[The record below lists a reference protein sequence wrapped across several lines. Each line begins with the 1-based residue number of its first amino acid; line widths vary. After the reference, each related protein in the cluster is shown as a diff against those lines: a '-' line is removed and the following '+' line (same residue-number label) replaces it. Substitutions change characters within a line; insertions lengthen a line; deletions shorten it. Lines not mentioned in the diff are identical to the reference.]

1 LARILE
7 QHERQK
13 MTMGECLLVGQFP
26 VEALPH
32 LEADAAKHPEMWGH
46 WNNLGICKK
55 YLGDYAGSIQAF
67 NRALALL
74 PDSPHIHHNYAMACE
89 EVGDFNGALAHY
101 ARAAANSQNPDAHY
115 GFAQAALRDGKF
127 DAALQVWEAARI
139 SKRSAIFI
147 PNLEVWRGQDLG
159 GKKVLVT
166 REGGYGDTFWLMR
179 YLKPLK
185 DQGAHVTFHM
195 FKSLAPLLTGHP
207 WIDRV
212 LTPDDEIN
220 EQEFDY
226 QVPLW
231 SIMWELY
238 KKDKK
243 CVPLGMG
250 EPYIKSNTPK
260 YFPTPSVGIVWKAGE
275 MLAIHRKLRSIQD
288 ELLPE
293 LAKTPVNWFSLVPGE
308 KPDWCVNGIAALAD
322 GWKTTADWIAGLDFV
337 VSADTSTF
345 HLAAAMGKP
354 TLVFCPK
361 NRDWKFF
368 RSGETSP
375 WYPSVKVISNP
386 DPVSFK
392 PVVDR
397 IVEEVTRWAESRSI
411 ADLQLQEVCT

>member
-1 LARILE
+1 
-7 QHERQK
+7 
-13 MTMGECLLVGQFP
+13 
-26 VEALPH
+26 
-32 LEADAAKHPEMWGH
+32 
-46 WNNLGICKK
+46 
-55 YLGDYAGSIQAF
+55 
-67 NRALALL
+67 
-74 PDSPHIHHNYAMACE
+74 
-89 EVGDFNGALAHY
+89 
-101 ARAAANSQNPDAHY
+101 
-115 GFAQAALRDGKF
+115 
-127 DAALQVWEAARI
+127 
-139 SKRSAIFI
+139 
-147 PNLEVWRGQDLG
+147 
-159 GKKVLVT
+159 
-166 REGGYGDTFWLMR
+166 MR

-212 LTPDDEIN
+212 LTSDDEIN

-243 CVPLGMG
+243 CVPLGM
-250 EPYIKSNTPK
+250 ETPYIKVEKPEK
-260 YFPTPSVGIVWKAGE
+260 FPPLSVGLCWTAGE
-275 MLAIHRKLRSIQD
+275 MQAIHRKLRSIQD
-288 ELLPE
+288 EWLPE
-293 LAKTPVNWFSLVPGE
+293 FGKVPVHWVSLVPGQV
-308 KPDWCVNGIAALAD
+308 PAWCKAGLNGNAN
-322 GWKTTADWIAGLDFV
+322 GWRSTAEVIAGLDLV
-337 VSADTSTF
+337 VVADSSCF
-345 HLAAAMGKP
+345 HLAAAMMKP
-354 TLVFCPK
+354 TICFTPK

-368 RSGETSP
+368 RTGETSP